1 MTGRNAVLAV
11 ALAPC
16 MAAQTQQ
23 FQFSKEQAVYVVA
36 VQGASRNLSV
46 TSADL
51 GVERSAKEQFKREKK
66 FKLARKLGD
75 ADFVFF
81 ILIDGSSRDF
91 DEVAL
96 VVLPSDYS
104 EHGQS
109 LDALRARAIWQET
122 SHLKRGRHAALA
134 GATIGL
140 SVIFDRPSV
149 SKGLVK
155 KFHQDVGLR

>member
-1 MTGRNAVLAV
+1 MTRRIAVLTI

-16 MAAQTQQ
+16 LAPQTQE
-23 FQFSKEQAVYVVA
+23 FRFRKEQAVYVVA
-36 VQGASRNLSV
+36 VQGASRDLNV

-51 GVERSAKEQFKREKK
+51 GLERSAKDQFKREKK
-66 FKLARKLGD
+66 FKLAKTLGD

-96 VVLPSDYS
+96 VVLPLDYL

-109 LDALRARAIWQET
+109 LDSLRARAVWQEA